1 MLSEAIARFIGGF
14 YVFGGLMT
22 LWAARQDYVMN
33 RILEGVEAKPLEKR
47 EWLRTWG
54 MALIGLLT
62 CVSGGLL
69 IGLRVASAPV
79 FVACT
84 AVQAIYLLWAS
95 EALPAD
101 NEVERLGRQRTR
113 NAFIIYLA
121 ATAYV
126 VSLRYQG
133 VLI

>member
-1 MLSEAIARFIGGF
+1 MLSEAVARFIGGF

-33 RILEGVEAKPLEKR
+33 QILERVEAKPLNGA
-47 EWLRTWG
+47 EWVRTAS
-54 MALIGLLT
+54 MALIGGLT
-62 CVSGGLL
+62 LISGLLL
-69 IGLRVASAPV
+69 IGLRLWSAPV

-84 AVQAIYLLWAS
+84 AFQAMYLIWAS
-95 EALPAD
+95 GTLPPENEA
-101 NEVERLGRQRTR
+101 ERFGRRRTL
-113 NAFIIYLA
+113 NSFFVYLA